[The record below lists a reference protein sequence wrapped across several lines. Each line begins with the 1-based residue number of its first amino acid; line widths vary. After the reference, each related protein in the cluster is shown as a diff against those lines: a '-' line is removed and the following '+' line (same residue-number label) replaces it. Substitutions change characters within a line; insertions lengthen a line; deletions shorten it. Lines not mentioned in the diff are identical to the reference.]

1 MVIGNGLFNVWI
13 LLQKQPVSVQRC
25 QLQLIQ
31 DSFVQA
37 DDVSLEVFSLI
48 RLKLGK
54 LNEDLFQLM
63 SVELNDGGI
72 SDALNG
78 KGSRHMVVNGRKIT
92 DPPVFD
98 RKLQCVFLAFLV
110 DAKRTK
116 APVLHKEGLVHGL
129 AFLDQNISLGYRFF
143 VGNRMDVCLG
153 ISGERYGTF
162 YFAD

>member
-48 RLKLGK
+48 RFKLGK

-92 DPPVFD
+92 DPPVFY
-98 RKLQCVFLAFLV
+98 RKLQRVFFAFLIDAKGTQAAAHHEECLVDRLAFLNQDV
-110 DAKRTK
+110 
-116 APVLHKEGLVHGL
+116 P
-129 AFLDQNISLGYRFF
+129 LGNCPFF
-143 VGNRMDVCLG
+143 GNGMDVFL
-153 ISGERYGTF
+153 SF
-162 YFAD
+162 